1 MLIRTSFVLGLIF
14 ILFINAHAQVTFG
27 VKVGPD
33 FSKLLDAG
41 EGYNGSGST
50 QQLNTTTRN
59 FFYGGIFLDIPLG
72 KADNFYL
79 RPQLL
84 YMGMGGGLPEIV
96 DYNGNQLAP
105 NIKYWL
111 NYLDVPLQLLYSPTL
126 AFGKPWIGA
135 GLYAA
140 SPISGNEKTGNS
152 SRALVIGDSRGDDIE
167 RMDFGFS
174 FTAGLTLK
182 CHVLVGADFQQGL
195 TRISPPT
202 LFGSPRLNTRTSVW
216 GIHVGYEWPV
226 KHKRGGA

>member
-1 MLIRTSFVLGLIF
+1 MPRRLSFVPGLIF
-14 ILFINAHAQVTFG
+14 LFFTTAHAQVKFG
-27 VKVGPD
+27 VKLGPD
-33 FSKLLDAG
+33 FSRLLDAE
-41 EGYNGSGST
+41 EGYSGSGST
-50 QQLNTTTRN
+50 QTLNTQTRT

-84 YMGMGGGLPEIV
+84 YMGVGGGLPGIV

-111 NYLDVPLQLLYSPTL
+111 NYLDVPLQLLYSPAF

-140 SPISGNEKTGNS
+140 SLISANEKTGNS
-152 SRALVIGDSRGDDIE
+152 SSALSIGDSRNDGIQ

-182 CHVLVGADFQQGL
+182 CHLLIGADFQQGL
-195 TRISPPT
+195 VRITPPP

-226 KHKRGGA
+226 KH